1 MEQTTNWVYAFVALG
16 FGVSAMVFGL
26 PFYLIWTYHKRKL
39 EEIKAKGRS
48 NIDQETR
55 AALEAFRAEIAA
67 LRDTTTQYDV
77 SFDTALRRLESRMSQ
92 VEQKQLTAGEPELAQ
107 IGR

>member
-39 EEIKAKGRS
+39 EEIKAKQRS
-48 NIDQETR
+48 NIDQETK
-55 AALEAFRAEIAA
+55 AALDALRAEIAS

-77 SFDTALRRLESRMSQ
+77 SFDTALRRIESRMGH
-92 VEQKQLTAGEPELAQ
+92 VEQKLLTARTPDRADV
-107 IGR
+107 RR